1 MFATFFRVQVFRV
14 QVFYSPG
21 FSGSRFFWVQVFLGP
36 GPGFRSSLPKC
47 DFNKVVEQLYWNR
60 TSTWVLPV
68 DMLHIFRTPFLKNTF
83 RTRHSFFPVGFT
95 NFLRTLFYRT
105 LPGDCFWWI
114 GLMVKNFN
122 FVWLI
127 FLNSQLYHAPPEWWL
142 LFWCNEEHFLMKKTL
157 TKF

>member
-1 MFATFFRVQVFRV
+1 MFPTFFRV

-21 FSGSRFFWVQVFLGP
+21 FSGSKLFWVRVQVLEVAC
-36 GPGFRSSLPKC
+36 RSVISIKLQSNFIEIVHWHGC
-47 DFNKVVEQLYWNR
+47 
-60 TSTWVLPV
+60 SPV
-68 DMLHIFRTPFLKNTF
+68 NMLHIFRTPFLKNTF